1 MKWELK
7 EVVETVPFEID
18 FMLYKVSLDELAEVL
33 YKAFCQLEQK
43 SNFCPIPTA
52 PQSEFGQVN

>member
-52 PQSEFGQVN
+52 PLFEFGQVN

>member
-43 SNFCPIPTA
+43 SNFCPVPTA
-52 PQSEFGQVN
+52 PHSEFGQVN

>member
-18 FMLYKVSLDELAEVL
+18 FMLFKVSLDELAEVL

-43 SNFCPIPTA
+43 SNFYPIPTA
-52 PQSEFGQVN
+52 PHSEFGQVN